1 MEINDEFRGTY
12 NGSNQ
17 IKFKT
22 PMIKVNF
29 WDYNDAYIYAKGTI
43 TVPNTETAAVR
54 DNRNKKV
61 GFKNCAPFINCIS
74 EIK

>member
-1 MEINDEFRGTY
+1 
-12 NGSNQ
+12 
-17 IKFKT
+17 
-22 PMIKVNF
+22 MIKVNF

-43 TVPNTETAAVR
+43 TVPNTGTAAVR